1 MKMEYTPIPLA
12 TVFDVDAIVNIS
24 YYKLENGYVFSGES
38 HVFWEFS
45 YVDRGSIVVTAGADK
60 YFLKAGELAFHCP
73 YEFHSFQSVG
83 ASDVMVVAFCC
94 ESEAM
99 HRLEKKVL
107 LLHQR
112 EKQCLKPLMDEAQQA
127 YQYFENDP
135 ALVNLRK
142 KPTAP
147 WGSDQI
153 VKLYLEQL
161 LIWICRRDDNL
172 RFSQRAVTSTQFH
185 QHLLLAQTARD
196 YLAAHYAE
204 AITLSSLAA
213 ALGAEICRIYTD
225 VDGVYDRDPRK
236 CPNAR
241 RLRHVDYDRMLS
253 MARGGAQVLHD
264 RCVELAR
271 DNHIRLEV
279 RSTFTDAPGTIVG

>member
-1 MKMEYTPIPLA
+1 MEYTPIPLN
-12 TVFDVDAIVNIS
+12 TVFDVEAVVNIA
-24 YYKLENGYVFSGES
+24 YYKLERDYSFSGES
-38 HVFWEFS
+38 HAFWEFI
-45 YVDRGSIVVTAGADK
+45 YVDRGSIVVTAGSDR

-73 YEFHSFQSVG
+73 DEFHSFQSVG
-83 ASDVMVVAFCC
+83 ESNVVVASCC
-94 ESEAM
+94 GESPAR

-107 LLHQR
+107 PLHQK
-112 EKQCLKPLMDEAQQA
+112 EQQCLKQLIDEAQQA

-135 ALVNLRK
+135 PQVDLRK

-213 ALGAEICRIYTD
+213 ALGISVSLLKRVFREQVGQSVISYLTALRI
-225 VDGVYDRDPRK
+225 GEAK
-236 CPNAR
+236 
-241 RLRHVDYDRMLS
+241 RL
-253 MARGGAQVLHD
+253 
-264 RCVELAR
+264 
-271 DNHIRLEV
+271 IRQGNL
-279 RSTFTDAPGTIVG
+279 TFTQIAERVGIESIYYFSNLFKKQTGMSPTEYEKTLKG

>member
-1 MKMEYTPIPLA
+1 MEYTPISLN
-12 TVFDVDAIVNIS
+12 TVFDVEAVVNIA
-24 YYKLENGYVFSGES
+24 YYKLERDYSFSGES
-38 HVFWEFS
+38 HAFWEFI
-45 YVDRGSIVVTAGADK
+45 YVDRGSIVVTAGSDR

-73 YEFHSFQSVG
+73 DEFHSFQSVG
-83 ASDVMVVAFCC
+83 ESNVMVVSFCC
-94 ESEAM
+94 KSAAM

-107 LLHQR
+107 PLHQK
-112 EKQCLKPLMDEAQQA
+112 EQQCLKQLIDEAQQA

-135 ALVNLRK
+135 PQVDLRK

-213 ALGAEICRIYTD
+213 ALGISVSLLKRVFREQVGQSVISYLTALRI
-225 VDGVYDRDPRK
+225 GEAK
-236 CPNAR
+236 
-241 RLRHVDYDRMLS
+241 RL
-253 MARGGAQVLHD
+253 
-264 RCVELAR
+264 
-271 DNHIRLEV
+271 IRQGNL
-279 RSTFTDAPGTIVG
+279 TFTQIAERVGIESIYYFSNLFKKQTGMSPTEYEKTLKG

>member
-1 MKMEYTPIPLA
+1 MEYTPIPLN
-12 TVFDVDAIVNIS
+12 TVFDVEAVVNIA
-24 YYKLENGYVFSGES
+24 YYKLERDYSFSGES
-38 HVFWEFS
+38 HAFWEFI
-45 YVDRGSIVVTAGADK
+45 YVDRGSIVVTAGSDR

-73 YEFHSFQSVG
+73 DEFHSFQSVG
-83 ASDVMVVAFCC
+83 ESNVVVVSFCC
-94 ESEAM
+94 ESPAM

-107 LLHQR
+107 PLHQK
-112 EKQCLKPLMDEAQQA
+112 EQQCLKQLIDEAQQA

-135 ALVNLRK
+135 PQVDLRK

-153 VKLYLEQL
+153 VELYLEQL

-213 ALGAEICRIYTD
+213 ALGISVSLLKRVFREQIGQSVISYLTALRI
-225 VDGVYDRDPRK
+225 GEAK
-236 CPNAR
+236 
-241 RLRHVDYDRMLS
+241 RL
-253 MARGGAQVLHD
+253 
-264 RCVELAR
+264 
-271 DNHIRLEV
+271 IRQGNL
-279 RSTFTDAPGTIVG
+279 TFTQIAERVGIESIYYFSNLFKKQTGMSPTEYEKTLKG

>member
-1 MKMEYTPIPLA
+1 MEYTPISLN
-12 TVFDVDAIVNIS
+12 TVFDVEAVVNIA
-24 YYKLENGYVFSGES
+24 YYKLESDYCFSGES
-38 HVFWEFS
+38 HAFWEFI
-45 YVDRGSIVVTAGADK
+45 YVDRGSLIVTAGADR

-73 YEFHSFQSVG
+73 DEFHSFQSVG
-83 ASDVMVVAFCC
+83 ESDVMVVSFCC
-94 ESEAM
+94 ESDAM

-107 LLHQR
+107 LLHQKER
-112 EKQCLKPLMDEAQQA
+112 QCLKQLIDEAQQA

-135 ALVNLRK
+135 PQVNLRK

-147 WGSDQI
+147 WGSDQL

-213 ALGAEICRIYTD
+213 ALGISVSLLKRVFREQVGQSVISYLTALRI
-225 VDGVYDRDPRK
+225 GEAK
-236 CPNAR
+236 
-241 RLRHVDYDRMLS
+241 RL
-253 MARGGAQVLHD
+253 
-264 RCVELAR
+264 
-271 DNHIRLEV
+271 IRQGNL
-279 RSTFTDAPGTIVG
+279 TFTQIAECVGIESIYYFSNLFKKQTGMSPTEYEKTLKG